1 MFIRHNNHEEEHNF
15 WMSYTDLMS
24 GFLIVF
30 IIISVVMYVNYQKEI
45 RQNKELN
52 EAIKEA
58 KLDKDELDRLLTEYK
73 KNDLRNVIDEYKGTI
88 RPTES
93 IDVDFSKDRGS
104 IIITS
109 KYGELFAAG
118 EPKGDYLTVPDE
130 LERFLDLYGKQIVE
144 KTMEICANRQRPVEL
159 RIEGHTDPTWSG
171 YDRGS
176 DGSFMENLKL
186 SSKRA
191 NAVYQYIL
199 YSTGL
204 SEEQRSFVRQNM
216 ISVGYS
222 FSSRIINNDVDNQYE
237 DDKSR
242 RIEFRIIAK

>member
-1 MFIRHNNHEEEHNF
+1 MLFRRNNHEEEHNF

-118 EPKGDYLTVPDE
+118 EPKGDYLTVPDDFSRSVAWFPFVGLLGGVLMGVANWYLTKWLVPDFLRAVLLLVWE
-130 LERFLDLYGKQIVE
+130 LLCLG
-144 KTMEICANRQRPVEL
+144 IC
-159 RIEGHTDPTWSG
+159 
-171 YDRGS
+171 
-176 DGSFMENLKL
+176 
-186 SSKRA
+186 
-191 NAVYQYIL
+191 
-199 YSTGL
+199 
-204 SEEQRSFVRQNM
+204 
-216 ISVGYS
+216 
-222 FSSRIINNDVDNQYE
+222 
-237 DDKSR
+237 
-242 RIEFRIIAK
+242 